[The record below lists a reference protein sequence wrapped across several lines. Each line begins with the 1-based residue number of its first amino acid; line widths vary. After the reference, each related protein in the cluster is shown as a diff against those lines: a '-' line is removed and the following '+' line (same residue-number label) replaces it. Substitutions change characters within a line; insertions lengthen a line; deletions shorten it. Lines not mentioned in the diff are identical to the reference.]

1 MKACPI
7 HKVTIHNGEP
17 LMLISTPFVSFLIH
31 FQENRGLELNAMIT
45 HFGKACTL

>member
-17 LMLISTPFVSFLIH
+17 LMLIFTPFVSFLIH
-31 FQENRGLELNAMIT
+31 FQEEKGLGIEHYDYAFWT
-45 HFGKACTL
+45 S